1 MSGTRGRSGGA
12 NRKPVALHAR
22 QGTFRADRHT
32 LATVGATARA
42 AAPAVPSPALLAGLE
57 ADGAHFLAA
66 CFTEYEPTVVE
77 ARLLRLAA
85 DMLDDARAA
94 RLRGEAKEERA
105 AIRTLLGILQRLN
118 FPLPE
123 GR

>member
-42 AAPAVPSPALLAGLE
+42 AAPAVPPPGLLEGLGAAGRQ
-57 ADGAHFLAA
+57 FLSAA
-66 CFTEYEPTVVE
+66 FTEYAPTAVE
-77 ARLLRLAA
+77 AVLLRLAA
-85 DMLDDARAA
+85 SMTDDASAA
-94 RLRGEAKEERA
+94 RLRGAAKDERA
-105 AIRTLLGILQRLN
+105 CIRTLLGLLQRLN
-118 FPLPE
+118 LPLPE